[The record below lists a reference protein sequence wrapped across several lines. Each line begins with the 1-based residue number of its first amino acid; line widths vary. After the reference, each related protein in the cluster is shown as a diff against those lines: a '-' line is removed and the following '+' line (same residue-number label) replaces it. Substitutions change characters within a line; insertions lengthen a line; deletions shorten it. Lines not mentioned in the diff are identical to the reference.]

1 MLSLRF
7 LEHTGNNHMSLE
19 TLIRAM
25 PKVEL
30 HVHLEGSIRP
40 ATLLELARRNQV
52 ALPASTLDEL
62 RAFYRFTDFAHFIKV
77 YSIIIQCL
85 QTPDDFTLI
94 AEEFGATMAEHNIRY
109 AEITW
114 SPITHVART
123 GFSFAELLGGVNRG
137 RSAALARYGVEM
149 RWITDIVRNLHGRV
163 EDGMQT
169 AAMAIEGRAHG
180 VVALG
185 LGGMEAGFPPEL
197 FVAAFEH
204 ALRHGLHAIPHAG
217 EAAGPESVWGALR
230 SLKAERI
237 GHGIRAIEDPALVA
251 YLREHQIPLEVCP
264 TSNVCTGIVADIAAH
279 PIRQLYDAGVY
290 VTVNSDDP
298 PMFNTTLTDEYLV
311 LARVLAFDADAI
323 ERLVLNG
330 VRAALLDSAERAALE
345 QRFRAEFARLRAEH
359 LP

>member
-1 MLSLRF
+1 
-7 LEHTGNNHMSLE
+7 MSLE

-52 ALPASTLDEL
+52 ALPAATLDEL
-62 RAFYRFTDFAHFIKV
+62 RAFYRFTDFAHFIQT
-77 YSIIIQCL
+77 YSIIIRCL
-85 QTPDDFTLI
+85 QTPDDFALI
-94 AEEFGATMAEHNIRY
+94 AEEFGATMAEQNIRY

-114 SPITHVART
+114 SPITHVGRT
-123 GFSFAELLGGVNRG
+123 GYSFAELLAGVNRG
-137 RSAALARYGVEM
+137 RAAALERFGVEM

-169 AAMAIEGRAHG
+169 AAMAIAGREQG

-185 LGGMEAGFPPEL
+185 LGGMETGFPPEL
-197 FVAAFEH
+197 FTAAFAH
-204 ALRHGLHAIPHAG
+204 ALEHGLHSIPHAG

-230 SLKAERI
+230 DLKAERI

-251 YLREHQIPLEVCP
+251 YLRDTQIPLEVCP
-264 TSNVCTGIVADIAAH
+264 TSNVCTGIVPDIAAH

-290 VTVNSDDP
+290 ITVNSDDP
-298 PMFNTTLTDEYLV
+298 PMFNTTLTDEYLA
-311 LARVLAFDADAI
+311 LARDLQFDAEAI
-323 ERLVLNG
+323 ERLVFNA
-330 VRAALLDSAERAALE
+330 VHATLLDSSAKAALE
-345 QRFRAEFARLRAEH
+345 QRMRAEFARLRDEH
-359 LP
+359 LAI